1 MPKAYSND
9 LRLRVVAAMQGGETC
24 RAVAAGFDIAPSTA
38 VKWLRRFKQSGSTAP
53 AKIGGYLA
61 PALDPHESWI
71 RDQVRKCPEITV
83 RELTRRVNETLSLA
97 VGRDAV
103 WRFPGRCG
111 LSHKKMTRIADERD
125 RPDVKRH
132 RGIWMRYQGRIDR
145 KRIVFVDE
153 TCVKTNM
160 APLRGWGPKG
170 ERLPGSAPFGHW
182 NTSTFIAALRHDRI
196 DAPWVVNGPV
206 NGEVFL
212 TWVTEELVPTLR
224 KGDVVAMDNLACHK
238 SPAVIRAIRAAGA
251 SVRFLPPCSPDL
263 NPIEQA
269 FAKIKH
275 LLRNSSART
284 RETLCHAVGEVLDT
298 IEPQE
303 CENYL
308 RNAGYVSN

>member
-1 MPKAYSND
+1 MPKVCSND
-9 LRLRVVAAMQGGETC
+9 LRLRVVAAVQGGETC
-24 RAVAAGFDIAPSTA
+24 RAIAAGFDIAPSTA
-38 VKWLRRFKQSGSTAP
+38 EKWLRRFPQSGSKAP
-53 AKIGGYLA
+53 AKAGNCLA

-71 RDQVRKCPEITV
+71 RDQALNIPGVTV
-83 RELTRRVNETLSLA
+83 RELTRRANGVLGLA
-97 VGRDAV
+97 VGKNTV

-125 RPDVKRH
+125 RPDVKR
-132 RGIWMRYQGRIDR
+132 RREIWMRHQGRIDR

-196 DAPWVVNGPV
+196 DAPWVVDGPV
-206 NGEVFL
+206 NGEVFPA
-212 TWVTEELVPTLR
+212 WVTQELVPTLR
-224 KGDVVAMDNLACHK
+224 KGDMVAMDNLACHK

-251 SVRFLPPCSPDL
+251 RVCFLPPCSPDL

-269 FAKIKH
+269 FSKIKRR
-275 LLRNSSART
+275 LRHVSART
-284 RETLCHAVGEVLDT
+284 RETLWRAVGEVLDT

-303 CENYL
+303 CANYL